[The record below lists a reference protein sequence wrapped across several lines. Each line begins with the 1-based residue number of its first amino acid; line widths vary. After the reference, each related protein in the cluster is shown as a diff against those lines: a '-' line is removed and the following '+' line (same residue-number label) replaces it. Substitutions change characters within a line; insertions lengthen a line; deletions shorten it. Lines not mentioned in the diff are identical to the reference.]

1 MMSIHLLSRRS
12 LFRGAAGVGASV
24 LLSRAGLAEAV
35 EPKGAWWALAADT
48 HIDPSAEV
56 SERGGNMGERF
67 KLVVRDI
74 LASKE
79 PIAGVIVNGDLAHRD
94 GQREAYTRLLGL
106 AYPIRQAGIDVHW
119 VLGNHDNREHFLDA
133 AYGSRRPKLAVP
145 GHYARAIQRGGVRWF
160 LLDSLIRPNHA
171 PGELGAK
178 QLAWLKRE
186 LNADK
191 RTPAVIVVHHNVQEN
206 PGSLVDGKALFETA
220 CANRQVKAVFQG
232 HNHVYET
239 TEIEGV
245 HFVKQPGVGYAF
257 GEDKPIGWVR
267 AYVDPAGC
275 ELELRAVDGDKR
287 LHGSKRKLRWR

>member
-1 MMSIHLLSRRS
+1 MSNFVPSRRS
-12 LFRGAAGVGASV
+12 FLRGVAVIGVV
-24 LLSRAGLAEAV
+24 LLLGRSSLAEL
-35 EPKGAWWALAADT
+35 PKRDGAWWALAADT
-48 HIDPSAEV
+48 HMDASAEV

-67 KLVVRDI
+67 KLVVKDI
-74 LASKE
+74 LASEK

-106 AYPIRQAGIDVHW
+106 AYPLRQAGIDVHY

-133 AYGSRRPKLAVP
+133 VYSGRKPKLAVP
-145 GHYARAIQRGGVRWF
+145 SHYARVIERGGVRWF

-171 PGELGAK
+171 PGELGAE

-186 LNADK
+186 LDADK
-191 RTPAVIVVHHNVQEN
+191 RTPAVIVVHHNFQEN
-206 PGSLVDGKALFETA
+206 PGSLVDGKALFELV

-239 TEIEGV
+239 REIEGV
-245 HFVKQPGVGYAF
+245 HFVKLPAVGYAF

-267 AYVDPAGC
+267 AYVDATGC
-275 ELELRAVDGDKR
+275 ELELRAIDGDKK
-287 LHGSKRKLRWR
+287 LHGQKIKLRWR